1 MAELTCLNKSVDEL
15 CYDISNIKIEVKK
28 KEKEEEEK
36 QEEDKQIKLDELYT
50 NLYKIWDENLK
61 QYGVKIPKKNCKQS
75 LILLYLYKNIR
86 NYIHIDEIKK
96 FASLH
101 YDLTGTEPIQ
111 VRHLSTQKG
120 WCIIKDGKYKFC
132 LSSVVKPKN
141 GFILDKR
148 NIEITENDWI
158 NILEEYDYMCVNCG
172 SKENEPLRF
181 SKNKITKLEKGHM
194 DPRKD
199 LTLNNCIPQCEFCN
213 KSYKN
218 KAIFNKH
225 GIIINYNKKGF

>member
-101 YDLTGTEPIQ
+101 YHLTGTEPIQ

-225 GIIINYNKKGF
+225 GIIINYKKKGF